1 METQSRRYTGKFWV
15 RPKRLKVGDQLAQMK
30 SVFWMPGPFFYGSQ
44 TKVDKVEIC
53 QLFQNLPAA
62 ILQTA
67 FESDI
72 RTFPAMKADVTY
84 DGPTLFVGGS
94 ESGYIPGL
102 AVYFYFH
109 FISFSGE
116 AIERPRAPQ

>member
-15 RPKRLKVGDQLAQMK
+15 RPKRLKVGDQLAQME

-44 TKVDKVEIC
+44 TKVAKVEEC
-53 QLFQNLPAA
+53 QLFQNMPAA

-94 ESGYIPGL
+94 ESEYIPGL
-102 AVYFYFH
+102 AVYFYFP
-109 FISFSGE
+109 FFGK
-116 AIERPRAPQ
+116 AFERPRAPQ